1 MSGGHETTSKSSV
14 SSEWKLFKVK
24 THPGFSSHSPG
35 RTCPSAACRCRS
47 TLSWRSAGSSPGIK
61 TLQGGTPS
69 SSLWWKSSRL
79 IPLNRVVGN
88 LRPSTC
94 WKLWIRLEICF
105 DSSSCRRKARLHLIL
120 RAAGERWSTLIWTL
134 SKFSFHQDPG
144 GMLWLIANQINQTV
158 FNSVFLYYKKHKATS
173 CLAMHTI
180 SQLVNNNKEINRHW

>member
-24 THPGFSSHSPG
+24 THPGFLSHSPG

-47 TLSWRSAGSSPGIK
+47 TPSWGSAGSSPGIK
-61 TLQGGTPS
+61 TLQGGTPSS

-105 DSSSCRRKARLHLIL
+105 DSSSCRRKVKTAL
-120 RAAGERWSTLIWTL
+120 
-134 SKFSFHQDPG
+134 
-144 GMLWLIANQINQTV
+144 NINQTV

-180 SQLVNNNKEINRHW
+180 SQLVNNNKEINQHW